1 MSPLLTGVLASQIS
15 GHLNTYTLTGSYD
28 ALATVTVPSG
38 GASSITFSAIPQ
50 TGYKHLQIRA
60 LAQVNSGST
69 STGGIRFQFN
79 SDAGS
84 NYSLHRLYGTGSGSG
99 SSDGYSSQTTA
110 YAGIVSGSGSTNIFG
125 ASVIDVLDYA
135 NTNKN
140 KTIRTLG
147 GADTNG
153 AGIIMFPSSAW
164 YNTSAINTITV
175 TSDSGNFTQYSQFSL
190 YGVK

>member
-1 MSPLLTGVLASQIS
+1 MSSSLGFFASQIS
-15 GHLNTYTLTGSYD
+15 GHLYTLTGSYD

-50 TGYKHLQIRA
+50 TGYKHLQVRA
-60 LAQVNSGST
+60 MAQVNSGST

-79 SDAGS
+79 SDTGS
-84 NYSLHRLYGTGSGSG
+84 NYSLHRLYGTGSAVSA
-99 SSDGYSSQTTA
+99 DGYSSQTTA
-110 YAGIVSGSGSTNIFG
+110 YAGTVSGSGSTNIFG
-125 ASVIDVLDYA
+125 ASVIDILDYA